1 MEENIQTPE
10 VDTAPQD
17 QPEGEATAAAGTTQE
32 AETAT
37 DTTPE
42 AGEADNVQ
50 QPITI
55 PIQYKHE
62 ARELTLEEA
71 QDFAQKGLRYDEI
84 APTLDK
90 LRFLA
95 AANDKE
101 ISEMVDALVESQDK
115 KLYDSIMEECY
126 GDEKLAKRLFEVEK
140 AQRQAKYE
148 SARQQ
153 ETAAEQKAK
162 EDLAKRLA
170 DDFVELQEEFPDIT
184 EFSGLPQQVVDT
196 AVKKGISLTDAY
208 LRHQHAENKK
218 ITAARTA
225 QEQAAKVAAGPQSA
239 GTGETADPVIEAMLA
254 GVRGK

>member
-1 MEENIQTPE
+1 
-10 VDTAPQD
+10 
-17 QPEGEATAAAGTTQE
+17 
-32 AETAT
+32 
-37 DTTPE
+37 
-42 AGEADNVQ
+42 
-50 QPITI
+50 
-55 PIQYKHE
+55 
-62 ARELTLEEA
+62 
-71 QDFAQKGLRYDEI
+71 
-84 APTLDK
+84 
-90 LRFLA
+90 
-95 AANDKE
+95 
-101 ISEMVDALVESQDK
+101 MVDALVESQDK

-184 EFSGLPQQVVDT
+184 EFSRLPQQVVDT

-239 GTGETADPVIEAMLA
+239 GAGETADPVIEAMLA

>member
-32 AETAT
+32 A
-37 DTTPE
+37 E

-84 APTLDK
+84 APMLDK

-239 GTGETADPVIEAMLA
+239 GTGETADPAIEAMLA
-254 GVRGK
+254 GIWK